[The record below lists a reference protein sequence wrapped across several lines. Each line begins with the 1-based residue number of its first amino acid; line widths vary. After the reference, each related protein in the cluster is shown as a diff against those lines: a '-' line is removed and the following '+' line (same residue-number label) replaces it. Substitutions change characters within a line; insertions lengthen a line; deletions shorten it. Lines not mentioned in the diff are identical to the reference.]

1 MEKTFKCANLDRTG
15 YIFVD
20 ELIEVKFTGQEIRRV
35 EDDWQILVNA
45 RSGEKTYQVS
55 ADNVFDTVDDFTS
68 GQSVRISVYDFSV
81 IGANANAHFFT
92 IENGRVV
99 CHDAEPEL
107 ITMTFDERGCRFFD
121 GHLSEERIFAD
132 EEVAQQMC
140 VTEWKDLEG
149 NLHKK
154 EGILHKLLLTDE
166 QKKAVKA
173 MTDAFLKVRELG
185 VKMAYDNEN
194 GGLIVWNGKN
204 VQDSY
209 TVYESDFE
217 EGFVSVE
224 KIWHDDVKEDFQVP
238 EIDFLY
244 YNDGFSVAVKE

>member
-1 MEKTFKCANLDRTG
+1 MEKTFKCANLNRTG

-35 EDDWQILVNA
+35 EDGWQILVNA

-55 ADNVFDTVDDFTS
+55 ADNVFNTVDDFTR
-68 GQSVRISVYDFSV
+68 GLSVDISVYDFCV

-99 CHDAEPEL
+99 CHDVETEL
-107 ITMTFDERGCRFFD
+107 ITSTFNEKGRQVFD

-149 NLHKK
+149 NLLKK

-173 MTDAFLKVRELG
+173 MTDAYLKVQELG
-185 VKMAYDNEN
+185 VKMAYDNDN
-194 GGLIVWNGKN
+194 GGLFVWNGKN

-209 TVYESDFE
+209 TVYESDFG
-217 EGFVSVE
+217 EGFVAVE
-224 KIWHDDVKEDFQVP
+224 NISSDSVKEDFQVP
-238 EIDFLY
+238 EIDFFY
-244 YNDGFSVAVKE
+244 YDECHSVAVKE